1 MVERNGALVDLE
13 VKECGK
19 RNAAAVRK
27 WQDQGAPGWG
37 LEEKIQVLDEV
48 LTGVWNLGDSA
59 AGGKYARVVRRFE
72 RWLSRCQAVLSSRK
86 SEVGLENEQEVLFID
101 PLDQS
106 WRDDCLLIG
115 RKLDSWFHQLKDLGM
130 PDKAP
135 ESSLVVVVGGCWSLV
150 EGMLME
156 LAVMGQIER
165 DAMAMEREWI
175 RKMNQYGLDDDDN
188 KNNPVAGA
196 VWRSR

>member
-1 MVERNGALVDLE
+1 
-13 VKECGK
+13 
-19 RNAAAVRK
+19 
-27 WQDQGAPGWG
+27 
-37 LEEKIQVLDEV
+37 
-48 LTGVWNLGDSA
+48 
-59 AGGKYARVVRRFE
+59 
-72 RWLSRCQAVLSSRK
+72 
-86 SEVGLENEQEVLFID
+86 
-101 PLDQS
+101 
-106 WRDDCLLIG
+106 
-115 RKLDSWFHQLKDLGM
+115 M